1 MNLWLRLIITLL
13 KCIFVKKIDLLATSQ
28 LTFRIIP
35 FDCDINIHLTNS
47 RYFSFMDL
55 GRIYHIAH
63 MKNLLATVFKQ
74 HWQPVISDVEVK
86 FIKSVKPFVKITLRT
101 RLLTWDERY
110 IYLEQRFFDQKKL
123 YAIALVKGTFLQ
135 NHQRVP
141 IEKIL
146 AVVGQKNMTA
156 PPMPTTLKHWHS
168 LIEAKKTNENL

>member
-1 MNLWLRLIITLL
+1 MNLWLRIIITLI
-13 KCIFVKKIDLLATSQ
+13 KCFFAKKIDLLAPSQ
-28 LTFRIIP
+28 LSFRVIP

-55 GRIYHIAH
+55 GRFYHIAH

-74 HWQPVISDVEVK
+74 RWQPVISDVEVK
-86 FIKSVKPFVKITLRT
+86 FIKSVKPFAKITLRT

-110 IYLEQRFFDQKKL
+110 IYLEQRFFDSKNL

-135 NHQRVP
+135 GNQRVS

-146 AVVGQKNMTA
+146 SVVGQKNLTP
-156 PPMPTTLKHWHS
+156 PPMPSAIKHWHS
-168 LIEAKKTNENL
+168 LIEAKKETL